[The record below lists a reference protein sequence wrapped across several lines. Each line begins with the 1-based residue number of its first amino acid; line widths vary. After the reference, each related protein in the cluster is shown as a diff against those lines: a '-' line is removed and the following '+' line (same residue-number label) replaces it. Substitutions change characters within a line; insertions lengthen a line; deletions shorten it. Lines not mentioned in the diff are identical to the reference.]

1 MLEKSGSVRAMEA
14 LRSHFEGVF
23 DINSVFGYKFDE
35 FLLFVSILGIMG
47 ILQGAWRETTIARGI
62 YKTQEGIVGIRQN
75 YRGNGLEAGSSSKN
89 ILVVLLFER
98 RLLSITFNFNLSGGR

>member
-1 MLEKSGSVRAMEA
+1 MVR
-14 LRSHFEGVF
+14 VF

-62 YKTQEGIVGIRQN
+62 YKTQEGELLGSDRITEGMVL
-75 YRGNGLEAGSSSKN
+75 RGGVIK
-89 ILVVLLFER
+89 
-98 RLLSITFNFNLSGGR
+98 